1 MNDEFHKR
9 LREVRKKWESQLK
22 VLYETMDY
30 QRDQFLVI
38 LIDDQKRCHLHRY
51 FPTIDHDASS
61 YEGKPVLLDCGL
73 SIDGYHITDVEEIF
87 DWLNNPRRLLT
98 KSG

>member
-1 MNDEFHKR
+1 M
-9 LREVRKKWESQLK
+9 RKTTN
-22 VLYETMDY
+22 ETLTIGIPKGSLQDST
-30 QRDQFLVI
+30 
-38 LIDDQKRCHLHRY
+38 IDLFARAGFKIGTSSRSY